1 MKYICFYSKFKFLLL
16 DARNIEAARN
26 VEQAAS
32 VAQEVLAEEVEEVTP
47 VFPAGFHRL
56 PSAMRPP
63 VRRGHVRSAS
73 AGGNFSL
80 TQALRGQ
87 QVQRNNSAVNAK
99 DTKGMYLKVLLI

>member
-1 MKYICFYSKFKFLLL
+1 MIL
-16 DARNIEAARN
+16 DARNKKAARN
-26 VEQAAS
+26 VEQLAL
-32 VAQEVLAEEVEEVTP
+32 VAKEVLKEVKEVTP

>member
-1 MKYICFYSKFKFLLL
+1 MSA

-26 VEQAAS
+26 VEPAS
-32 VAQEVLAEEVEEVTP
+32 VSQEVLEETEEVTP
-47 VFPAGFHRL
+47 VFPCGFHRL

-80 TQALRGQ
+80 ISRG
-87 QVQRNNSAVNAK
+87 QVQRNNSSATAK
-99 DTKGMYLKVLLI
+99 DTKGIMIFLLMKRFHIICSL

>member
-1 MKYICFYSKFKFLLL
+1 
-16 DARNIEAARN
+16 
-26 VEQAAS
+26 
-32 VAQEVLAEEVEEVTP
+32 
-47 VFPAGFHRL
+47 
-56 PSAMRPP
+56 MRPP

-99 DTKGMYLKVLLI
+99 DTKGMYLKMNQITFHIQLKILGTGICVIFWGHFFENRAKMKIFFETFPVPGSPLLF

>member
-1 MKYICFYSKFKFLLL
+1 MIFIL

-26 VEQAAS
+26 VKQAAS

-63 VRRGHVRSAS
+63 EV
-73 AGGNFSL
+73 
-80 TQALRGQ
+80 TWQ
-87 QVQRNNSAVNAK
+87 
-99 DTKGMYLKVLLI
+99 KVMDEKLLEKLN

>member
-1 MKYICFYSKFKFLLL
+1 MSL

-26 VEQAAS
+26 VEPAS
-32 VAQEVLAEEVEEVTP
+32 VSQEVLEEVEEVTP
-47 VFPAGFHRL
+47 VFPCGFHRL

-80 TQALRGQ
+80 ISRG
-87 QVQRNNSAVNAK
+87 QVQRNNSSATAK
-99 DTKGMYLKVLLI
+99 DTKGIVIFITVMLSQCYTFGNSLRK

>member
-1 MKYICFYSKFKFLLL
+1 
-16 DARNIEAARN
+16 
-26 VEQAAS
+26 
-32 VAQEVLAEEVEEVTP
+32 
-47 VFPAGFHRL
+47 
-56 PSAMRPP
+56 MRPP

-99 DTKGMYLKVLLI
+99 DTKGIYVFKFLAI

>member
-1 MKYICFYSKFKFLLL
+1 
-16 DARNIEAARN
+16 
-26 VEQAAS
+26 
-32 VAQEVLAEEVEEVTP
+32 
-47 VFPAGFHRL
+47 
-56 PSAMRPP
+56 MRPP

-99 DTKGMYLKVLLI
+99 DTKGMYLKVLLSKK